1 MAFLTAGE
9 SVERMASYCRIEQLL
24 FGLFGRWA
32 ADVELPVAKLALLSA
47 ADHSAWRAKRWF
59 EMLPT
64 APPGPDAL
72 LTLTSVEREAFGLV
86 TDLVRES
93 QGARMVVAY
102 GELLPGLQTAMAA
115 HLERTTAIAD
125 APVRRLLGIS
135 LTDVSNDLAEG
146 IGPMELV
153 MTTAEE
159 RAEAERVGAE
169 LAATNPRITHIFGV

>member
-1 MAFLTAGE
+1 
-9 SVERMASYCRIEQLL
+9 
-24 FGLFGRWA
+24 
-32 ADVELPVAKLALLSA
+32 
-47 ADHSAWRAKRWF
+47 
-59 EMLPT
+59 
-64 APPGPDAL
+64 L

-125 APVRRLLGIS
+125 APVRRLLGIA

-169 LAATNPRITHIFGV
+169 LAATNPRIAHIFGA

>member
-1 MAFLTAGE
+1 
-9 SVERMASYCRIEQLL
+9 VAS
-24 FGLFGRWA
+24 
-32 ADVELPVAKLALLSA
+32 
-47 ADHSAWRAKRWF
+47 KRWF

-86 TDLVRES
+86 ADLVRES

-169 LAATNPRITHIFGV
+169 LASTNPRITHIFGV

>member
-1 MAFLTAGE
+1 
-9 SVERMASYCRIEQLL
+9 MAS
-24 FGLFGRWA
+24 
-32 ADVELPVAKLALLSA
+32 
-47 ADHSAWRAKRWF
+47 KRWF

-86 TDLVRES
+86 ADLVRES

-169 LAATNPRITHIFGV
+169 LASTNPRITHIFGV